1 MICITNITIRNFLSV
16 GNCTQAVNLSLSPLT
31 LILGETADFGSGIN
45 RNGAGKT
52 SLLQAVSYALYG
64 EPLTKVTLDNL
75 CNIYNVKGMLVTID
89 FERDGK
95 PFRIER
101 GRKPNVLHWY
111 VEGQQQDDSQGKS
124 VHTQAAIDRV
134 VGMSHRM
141 FRHIVALNTF
151 TIPFLREKAA
161 EQREIIEELLGITTL
176 SQRAEALKKLLDV
189 TKELLRDEEAKL
201 KASGEA
207 NARIQ
212 QAIDRAQGDADTWQT
227 MHDKQLADLLVK
239 AETVSDIDIEDEIA
253 TFDRIDAWL
262 QQKREIDEQLQDAV
276 RQHTG
281 SMQEIE
287 HLRKDWLRCEAAAVP
302 DMRAIER
309 LERQAQ
315 QCRTEADQT
324 LQPSTDRLVAEAARH
339 RQTGE
344 TKHIEANQLASE
356 LVNLQQQLA
365 DPGSHTCPT
374 CSQKLAGTDHAQQV
388 IEELTSQVN
397 VLGGRIKTLLT
408 ESDQCEANATAVD
421 DEIAQTRM
429 DHTQRQ
435 RERQERLQGLEAEIA
450 AIASEQTLACQRA
463 EDEAA
468 SAKSALEGLIRQSSV
483 HAARQDEL
491 RSQIVLL
498 GPKPVSGFV
507 SRDAVWQLRQQRDAL
522 FHQIETEMEKPNPHV
537 AKLEGLR
544 TTLLVI
550 DYSTLNDLTLK
561 FKHETFLHKLL
572 TAKDSFIRKK
582 IVDQNLSYLNHRL
595 DRYLSKLG
603 LPHEV
608 RFRPDLGVEIALL
621 GREFDFEQLSR
632 GEMARVTLAT
642 SWAFR
647 DVWQNLNTGFNLM
660 FCDEILDSGIDDAGV
675 EAAWVTLQEMASGG
689 KNIFVVS
696 HRESL
701 EGRADQVLLVRKEA
715 QFTTFAMAA

>member
-1 MICITNITIRNFLSV
+1 MISITNITIRNFLSV

-31 LILGETADFGSGIN
+31 LILGETADYGSGIN

-75 CNIYNVKGMLVTID
+75 CNIYNAKGMLVTID

-95 PFRIER
+95 AFRIER
-101 GRKPNVLHWY
+101 GRKPNVLRWH
-111 VEGQQQDDSQGKS
+111 VDGQQKDDAHGKN
-124 VHTQAAIDRV
+124 VQTQAEIDRV
-134 VGMSHRM
+134 IGMSHRM

-151 TIPFLREKAA
+151 TIPFLREKAS
-161 EQREIIEELLGITTL
+161 EQREIIEELLGITQL
-176 SQRAEALKKLLDV
+176 SQRADALKRLLDV
-189 TKELLRDEEAKL
+189 TKELVRDEEAKL
-201 KASGEA
+201 KANGEA

-227 MHDKQLADLLVK
+227 MHDKQLADLLAK
-239 AETVSDIDIEDEIA
+239 AETVSEIDIDNEIA
-253 TFDRIDAWL
+253 VFDRIDAWL
-262 QQKREIDEQLQDAV
+262 QAKRYIDEQIQDTA

-281 SMQEIE
+281 SIQEIE
-287 HLRKDWLRCEAAAVP
+287 RLRKDWLRCEAAQVP

-315 QCRTEADQT
+315 QCRTEAGQA
-324 LQPSTDRLVAEAARH
+324 LQPSTDRLVAEAGRH
-339 RQTGE
+339 RRTSE
-344 TKHIEANQLASE
+344 AKHIEANQLASE

-374 CSQKLAGTDHAQQV
+374 CSQKLVGTDHAREV
-388 IEELTSQVN
+388 IHELTSRVD
-397 VLGGRIKTLLT
+397 VLGTRIKTLLH
-408 ESDQCEANATAVD
+408 ESDQCEALAVAVD
-421 DEIAQTRM
+421 GEIAQART
-429 DHTQRQ
+429 DHAQRQ
-435 RERQERLQGLEAEIA
+435 RDCQERLRGLEDEIVA
-450 AIASEQTLACQRA
+450 VTSEQLLACEQA
-463 EDEAA
+463 QDEAA
-468 SAKSALEGLIRQSSV
+468 TVKSMLDGLIQQSGA
-483 HAARQDEL
+483 HAARQDQL
-491 RSQIVLL
+491 QSQIAIL
-498 GPKPVSGFV
+498 GPKPVSGFIN
-507 SRDAVWQLRQQRDAL
+507 RDAVWQLRQQRDAL
-522 FHQIETEMEKPNPHV
+522 FHQIETEMERPNPHV
-537 AKLEGLR
+537 TKLEGLR
-544 TTLLVI
+544 ATLLAI

-561 FKHETFLHKLL
+561 FKHEMFLYKLL

-582 IVDQNLSYLNHRL
+582 IVDQNLSYLNNRL

-608 RFRPDLGVEIALL
+608 RFRPDLGVEIALM

-632 GEMARVTLAT
+632 GEMSRVTLAA

-675 EAAWVTLQEMASGG
+675 EAAWLTLQEMANGG

-696 HRESL
+696 HRDSL